1 MTKVGK
7 EHGIYQ
13 GIPTRKQPKRQTKK
27 TACEKLCEMAESKCG
42 KNSKAAEFPK
52 FCRKKRK
59 TSKKLA
65 KTNQFDFIE
74 ILITEKGLAGKNI
87 CQTIFSY
94 LDFSTLTEAHQVSKT
109 WNQFLTQRKCIWMEK
124 LRRIE
129 PVLGRICSLCEFG
142 KLFDSLERKGKIED
156 IIDTFMSI
164 QYLKVVYDTRLYD
177 YTVNLV
183 DFKNHEIGEKF
194 EYDFLCHVEKLRRQN
209 KVFPN
214 KIKKMGDSETA
225 EKFEKIQRER
235 KEISCLLNTS
245 EKSYFSI
252 FVQCRLDCTVQYH
265 FCYS

>member
-7 EHGIYQ
+7 ENGIYQ

-42 KNSKAAEFPK
+42 KNSKAAEF
-52 FCRKKRK
+52 CRKKRK

-74 ILITEKGLAGKNI
+74 ILITEKGLPGKNI
-87 CQTIFSY
+87 CLQIFSY

-156 IIDTFMSI
+156 I
-164 QYLKVVYDTRLYD
+164 
-177 YTVNLV
+177 
-183 DFKNHEIGEKF
+183 
-194 EYDFLCHVEKLRRQN
+194 CH
-209 KVFPN
+209 
-214 KIKKMGDSETA
+214 
-225 EKFEKIQRER
+225 
-235 KEISCLLNTS
+235 
-245 EKSYFSI
+245 
-252 FVQCRLDCTVQYH
+252 
-265 FCYS
+265 

>member
-27 TACEKLCEMAESKCG
+27 TACEKLREMAESKCG
-42 KNSKAAEFPK
+42 KNSKAVKLPK

-59 TSKKLA
+59 TCKKLA
-65 KTNQFDFIE
+65 KTNQFDFIG

-87 CQTIFSY
+87 CLKIFSC

-129 PVLGRICSLCEFG
+129 PVLGGICRLCEFG
-142 KLFDSLERKGKIED
+142 KLFDSLEKKGKIED
-156 IIDTFMSI
+156 IIDTFLGI

-209 KVFPN
+209 KVVP
-214 KIKKMGDSETA
+214 KAIKKMGGDLETA
-225 EKFEKIQRER
+225 ENFEKIQRER
-235 KEISCLLNTS
+235 KEISCLSNTS
-245 EKSYFSI
+245 EKS
-252 FVQCRLDCTVQYH
+252 
-265 FCYS
+265 